1 MFRSESKHNKAT
13 ASGATKFINRIWCF
27 AIDNDDVKSLVV
39 LCTLQT
45 WPCSIRCKRSRARQH
60 LAASTT
66 AVLYRTLLHE
76 AFFALGAF
84 IALEAFIARFGASS
98 RALQHLAK
106 SSFIAFLAFLSPAWA
121 ALSAWSCRSC
131 SCTSSLCKFFSRRSS
146 CILSAALRFAI
157 SHSWSRTSW
166 RASLHQL

>member
-1 MFRSESKHNKAT
+1 MHNMYTYAERQSYGKMNVLLAMKKRHNSLIESAVLRSTTTMS
-13 ASGATKFINRIWCF
+13 NRWLL
-27 AIDNDDVKSLVV
+27 KM
-39 LCTLQT
+39 QT
-45 WPCSIRCKRSRARQH
+45 WPCSIRCKRSRALQH

-106 SSFIAFLAFLSPAWA
+106 SSFIAFLAFLSPA
-121 ALSAWSCRSC
+121 
-131 SCTSSLCKFFSRRSS
+131 
-146 CILSAALRFAI
+146 
-157 SHSWSRTSW
+157 
-166 RASLHQL
+166 

>member
-1 MFRSESKHNKAT
+1 M
-13 ASGATKFINRIWCF
+13 NRIRSF
-27 AIDNDDVKSLVV
+27 EIDNDDVKSLVV
-39 LCTLQT
+39 ENANVAVLYTLQT
-45 WPCSIRCKRSRARQH
+45 WPCSIAPGCLYNCRALQH

-106 SSFIAFLAFLSPAWA
+106 SSFIAFLAFLSPV
-121 ALSAWSCRSC
+121 
-131 SCTSSLCKFFSRRSS
+131 
-146 CILSAALRFAI
+146 
-157 SHSWSRTSW
+157 
-166 RASLHQL
+166 